1 MWGRNIKWCVGII
14 LAVALTIAVT
24 MTLQNWQ
31 RSHFD
36 CSGELVME
44 YPDIRGDISVRY
56 VFNGSN
62 GVAILRGKITDNNGE
77 KLAVNQNVWFTF
89 TRKDDDYFMESG
101 NVASSSGGTNIHPL
115 NHFISAYCDSIA
127 VHGSS
132 IPAVRRR
139 CFVSVKPLRLHSV

>member
-89 TRKDDDYFMESG
+89 TRKDDD
-101 NVASSSGGTNIHPL
+101 
-115 NHFISAYCDSIA
+115 
-127 VHGSS
+127 
-132 IPAVRRR
+132 
-139 CFVSVKPLRLHSV
+139 

>member
-56 VFNGSN
+56 VLMAAMGWLFYAEKSL
-62 GVAILRGKITDNNGE
+62 IIT
-77 KLAVNQNVWFTF
+77 
-89 TRKDDDYFMESG
+89 
-101 NVASSSGGTNIHPL
+101 
-115 NHFISAYCDSIA
+115 
-127 VHGSS
+127 
-132 IPAVRRR
+132 
-139 CFVSVKPLRLHSV
+139 VKSWR

>member
-31 RSHFD
+31 RS
-36 CSGELVME
+36 
-44 YPDIRGDISVRY
+44 
-56 VFNGSN
+56 
-62 GVAILRGKITDNNGE
+62 
-77 KLAVNQNVWFTF
+77 
-89 TRKDDDYFMESG
+89 
-101 NVASSSGGTNIHPL
+101 
-115 NHFISAYCDSIA
+115 HFISAYCDSIA

>member
-101 NVASSSGGTNIHPL
+101 NVASSSG
-115 NHFISAYCDSIA
+115 
-127 VHGSS
+127 
-132 IPAVRRR
+132 
-139 CFVSVKPLRLHSV
+139 